1 MSEALL
7 DSPRRNTRWEEL
19 STLSGP
25 INYAIGRRLEKY
37 FSQCTSGEQVRVPTP
52 LVTIK
57 V

>member
-37 FSQCTSGEQVRVPTP
+37 LSQCTSGEQVRVPTP